1 MLEVMSM
8 VLPETE
14 LLQYVHKTA
23 DMGCEGIHS
32 VLEYTENIQ
41 LKKALEEQ
49 LFEYQNLR
57 RKAAELLNKRG
68 EKPSNAGTIAKMS
81 SGIMAIGKLMIDRS
95 DSKIAEMTIQ
105 GNNLGVNKTL
115 RHLHDYDGEDKEV
128 KNLTEKLL
136 ATEENNVEKLKMFL

>member
-1 MLEVMSM
+1 MSKILIVEDEESIADLEKDY
-8 VLPETE
+8 LE
-14 LLQYVHKTA
+14 LSGFEVEIASDGTS
-23 DMGCEGIHS
+23 G
-32 VLEYTENIQ
+32 